1 MILIFLIS
9 LLINGVTPKRKKPDT
24 LAETIAGI
32 VSSTRTPVQQTQTG
46 GNVVITTSSTPQSS
60 KTCRSS
66 MGHSPGKISI
76 KDENIKELQTLLIG
90 FCRTE
95 YWLSH
100 AIRIPCRQKLRK
112 LLNDQNYASNCW
124 DFYYRYYHLA

>member
-60 KTCRSS
+60 KTSPRSS
-66 MGHSPGKISI
+66 MGHSPGKISDLRM
-76 KDENIKELQTLLIG
+76 KNIKELRELQKLLEQNI
-90 FCRTE
+90 
-95 YWLSH
+95 LSH
-100 AIRIPCRQKLRK
+100 EEFLET
-112 LLNDQNYASNCW
+112 NS
-124 DFYYRYYHLA
+124 FS